1 MRLRILSQMDG
12 RFRWIN
18 TALPDLMSSIEGRD
32 YIHKAPQGS
41 GHGLGVEGAGMVKDM
56 ENEMADLR

>member
-1 MRLRILSQMDG
+1 MDG

-18 TALPDLMSSIEGRD
+18 TALPDLMSSMEGRD